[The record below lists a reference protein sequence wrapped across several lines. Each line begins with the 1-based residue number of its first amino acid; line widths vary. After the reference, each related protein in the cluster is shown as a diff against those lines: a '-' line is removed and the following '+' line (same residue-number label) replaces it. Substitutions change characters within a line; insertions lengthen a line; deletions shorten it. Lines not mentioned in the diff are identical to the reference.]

1 MRRWRRRLVRLVL
14 VALLLPPVAVAG
26 TLALYRVVQP
36 PVTTLQL
43 VRLVDGHGFARRP
56 VPAEALGP
64 HLPRALIAA
73 EDNLFCRHAGV
84 DWDAFGHELRRWRA
98 GERPRGA
105 STITMQLTRN
115 LYLWPERSRVRKAL
129 ELALAPL
136 VDLIL
141 SKERQL
147 AIYLNQVEFAAG
159 VYGVEAGARHWFG
172 VTADGL
178 GAREA
183 ARLIALL
190 PAPLRYRPSDDHVR
204 RQAGRIVTRI
214 GQLGPLLDCAD
225 LDRPAGARPAGVR

>member
-1 MRRWRRRLVRLVL
+1 MLVL
-14 VALLLPPVAVAG
+14 PPLALTGALLA
-26 TLALYRVVQP
+26 YRVVQP
-36 PVTTLQL
+36 PVTALQL
-43 VRLVDGHGFARRP
+43 VRLGQGYGFERSV
-56 VPAEALGP
+56 VPAARLGT
-64 HLPRALIAA
+64 HLPRAVIAA
-73 EDNLFCRHAGV
+73 EDNRFCRHAGV
-84 DWDAFGHELRRWRA
+84 DWTAFAHELRRWRA

-115 LYLWPERSRVRKAL
+115 LYLWPERSRVRKAV

-136 VDLIL
+136 VDLVL

-172 VTADGL
+172 VSADGL
-178 GAREA
+178 GAGEA

-190 PAPLRYRPSDDHVR
+190 PAPLRYRPSDGHVR

-225 LDRPAGARPAGVR
+225 LDRSAGAR